1 MKWKEEGGGEEYRQS
16 EVMLIHSVTMECS
29 SGLMDHPLCRLIPTS
44 GISSSISSPE
54 KVILRVAPAS
64 TPSPE

>member
-1 MKWKEEGGGEEYRQS
+1 MKWKEEGGGEKDRHS
-16 EVMLIHSVTMECS
+16 EVMLIHSVTIECC
-29 SGLMDHPLCRLIPTS
+29 SGLRDHPLGRLIPTS
-44 GISSSISSPE
+44 RISSFISSPE